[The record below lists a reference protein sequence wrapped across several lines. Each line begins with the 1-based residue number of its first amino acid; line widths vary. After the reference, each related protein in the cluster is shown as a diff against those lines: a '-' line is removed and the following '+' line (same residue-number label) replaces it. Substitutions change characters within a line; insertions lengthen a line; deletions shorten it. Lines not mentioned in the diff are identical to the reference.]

1 MHPTDP
7 WLHYNFAELLYS
19 AREFQRAEDHLR
31 VLLLSLPHHRV
42 ARERLLASLIHLGK
56 FADAVRECR
65 QALRTTPDFHAARY
79 TLATALSN
87 MGKADEA
94 IAVYRELL
102 PLDPERA
109 PDIYN
114 ELGRLYVA
122 RAQYDAAI
130 EVFGEAIRAA
140 RDAGQ
145 GGRTDLD
152 HNLGVSLKRAGR
164 TKEAADAFSSAIS
177 AYREKIAKN
186 PGSAPLHLS
195 LGSAYAEMGEFE
207 KAAGSFRLAIAAD
220 PGNAQAH
227 LNLAGSLEAQG
238 HLDEALDVLKTG
250 IDDMLRLGKTESVLA
265 LQRGQRTL
273 EIKIRGRAD

>member
-1 MHPTDP
+1 
-7 WLHYNFAELLYS
+7 
-19 AREFQRAEDHLR
+19 
-31 VLLLSLPHHRV
+31 
-42 ARERLLASLIHLGK
+42 
-56 FADAVRECR
+56 
-65 QALRTTPDFHAARY
+65 
-79 TLATALSN
+79 

-94 IAVYRELL
+94 IATYRELL
-102 PLDPERA
+102 QRNPERA

-114 ELGRLYVA
+114 ELGHLYIA
-122 RAQYDAAI
+122 RAQYDAAV
-130 EVFGEAIRAA
+130 EAFGEAIQAA

-145 GGRTDLD
+145 SGRTDLD

-164 TKEAADAFSSAIS
+164 TKEAADAFSSVIS

-186 PGSAPLHLS
+186 PDSAPLQFS

-220 PGNAQAH
+220 PGNPQAH

-238 HLDEALDVLKTG
+238 HLDEALDALKAG

-265 LQRGQRTL
+265 LQRGQRRL
-273 EIKIRGRAD
+273 EIKIRGGAD